1 VKVPLFLK
9 FRVEI
14 YFVIALFLGA
24 IPGTYLYSH
33 IFLSTI
39 SDEIKRVAVE
49 QSEKSQGKKDLR
61 FDFSGTSLKFST
73 TDNDSDKEDE
83 TKPKELEAEEKERQA
98 LREEHDAKI
107 KSMQD
112 SLNPQ
117 VFKSREEIIKEAVPL
132 CDSTE
137 KFIFWAA
144 LIFLFLYNVPI
155 RKVLACKSVGPDIRK
170 KAQGRI
176 LSLTWTTFILVWF
189 VAIGTEINILSFEW
203 LSFGTIDLNNFAVKT
218 VSTLFFGLVSSA
230 LVLI

>member
-1 VKVPLFLK
+1 MKVPLFLK

-144 LIFLFLYNVPI
+144 LISFSSTMYPFERSSRARVLGQTFAKRHRAVFFL
-155 RKVLACKSVGPDIRK
+155 
-170 KAQGRI
+170 
-176 LSLTWTTFILVWF
+176 
-189 VAIGTEINILSFEW
+189 
-203 LSFGTIDLNNFAVKT
+203 
-218 VSTLFFGLVSSA
+218 
-230 LVLI
+230 